1 MPKLKPFNISGMED
15 VIDAEP
21 TYRDVPAPPKG
32 RYKVRLKRM
41 THGTIRSGDN
51 AGLPRFNCLLEL
63 VGPKSA
69 EKYAGYGFWHGLNL
83 TKQGAGYVNQFL
95 NGLAGSS
102 ESAQRALRK
111 AFWGAD
117 IVVDDDGH
125 VQRIGKT
132 KVGSPDGQLTLEI
145 TTRMGKDRDGNPRA
159 EVVSVL
165 VPQNDSAS
173 SVESDEDEDED
184 DDDVIMDDDAD
195 EDDSDDD
202 ESFDDDDD
210 DEDGPF

>member
-15 VIDAEP
+15 VMDAEP
-21 TYRDVPAPPKG
+21 TFRDIPAPPKG

-51 AGLPRFNCLLEL
+51 AGAPRFNCLLEL
-63 VGPKSA
+63 IGPKSA
-69 EKYAGYGFWHGLNL
+69 ERYVGYGFWHGLNL

-95 NGLAGSS
+95 NGVAGSS

-111 AFWGAD
+111 AFWAAD

-132 KVGSPDGQLTLEI
+132 KIGSPDGQLTLDI

-165 VPQNDSAS
+165 VPQNDSGS
-173 SVESDEDEDED
+173 SVDASDDDED
-184 DDDVIMDDDAD
+184 DDAILDDDVEEDSDVD
-195 EDDSDDD
+195 EDFDD
-202 ESFDDDDD
+202 DDDDD
-210 DEDGPF
+210 DEDSPF

>member
-15 VIDAEP
+15 IVDAEP
-21 TYRDVPAPPKG
+21 TFRDVPTPPKG

-51 AGLPRFNCLLEL
+51 AGAPRFNCLLEL

-102 ESAQRALRK
+102 SSAQTALRK

-125 VQRIGKT
+125 VTKIGKM
-132 KVGSPDGQLTLEI
+132 KIGSPDGQLTLEI

-165 VPQNDSAS
+165 VPQNDSDELPAE
-173 SVESDEDEDED
+173 VEGDDEDED
-184 DDDVIMDDDAD
+184 DDVLEEVE
-195 EDDSDDD
+195 EDDDD
-202 ESFDDDDD
+202 EDDDDD
-210 DEDGPF
+210 DGPF

>member
-21 TYRDVPAPPKG
+21 NFRDIPTPPKG

-51 AGLPRFNCLLEL
+51 AGAPRFNCLLEL
-63 VGPKSA
+63 IGPKSA
-69 EKYAGYGFWHGLNL
+69 DKYVGYGFWHGLNL

-95 NGLAGSS
+95 NGVAGSS
-102 ESAQRALRK
+102 ESAQRSLRK

-132 KVGSPDGQLTLEI
+132 KIGSPDGQLTLEI
-145 TTRMGKDRDGNPRA
+145 TTRLGKDRDGNARA

-165 VPQNDSAS
+165 VPQNETAS
-173 SVESDEDEDED
+173 SESSD
-184 DDDVIMDDDAD
+184 DDDDDDD
-195 EDDSDDD
+195 LILEEDDVEDSDGD
-202 ESFDDDDD
+202 ESFDTDDDDD

>member
-15 VIDAEP
+15 VVDAEP
-21 TYRDVPAPPKG
+21 TTTYRDIPAPPKG

-51 AGLPRFNCLLEL
+51 AGAPRFNCLLEL
-63 VGPKSA
+63 IGPSSA
-69 EKYAGYGFWHGLNL
+69 DKYMGYGFWHGLNL

-95 NGLAGSS
+95 NGLAGGS
-102 ESAQRALRK
+102 ESAQRSLRK

-117 IVVDDDGH
+117 IVVDEDGH

-132 KVGSPDGQLTLEI
+132 KIGSPDGQLTLEI
-145 TTRMGKDRDGNPRA
+145 TSRLGKDRDGNARA

-173 SVESDEDEDED
+173 FETEDDEDED
-184 DDDVIMDDDAD
+184 DDDILEED
-195 EDDSDDD
+195 EDDED
-202 ESFDDDDD
+202 EQDEDDD
-210 DEDGPF
+210 DEDDSGPF

>member
-1 MPKLKPFNISGMED
+1 MPKLKPFNISGMQD
-15 VIDAEP
+15 VVDAEP
-21 TYRDVPAPPKG
+21 TIRDIPAPPKG

-51 AGLPRFNCLLEL
+51 AGAPRFNCLLEL
-63 VGPKSA
+63 IGPKSA
-69 EKYAGYGFWHGLNL
+69 EKYTGYGFWHGLNL

-111 AFWGAD
+111 AFWDAD
-117 IVVDDDGH
+117 IVVDDDSH
-125 VQRIGKT
+125 VVKIGKT
-132 KVGSPDGQLTLEI
+132 KIGSPDGQLTLEI

-165 VPQNDSAS
+165 VPQNETGSDSS
-173 SVESDEDEDED
+173 SDADEDED
-184 DDDVIMDDDAD
+184 DDVLADV
-195 EDDSDDD
+195 DDD
-202 ESFDDDDD
+202 ESEDDEQDEDDD